1 MRVHCDTSIVTQDL
15 FRHLREHTM
24 SKDESLLLDY
34 TRFVDE
40 VTSDASKDAEAFTD
54 AIDIID
60 EQGVPPERLLTA
72 ALGICAE
79 GGEFTEV
86 VKKCVFQGK
95 PMDEH
100 TQYHLKRELGDIM
113 WYISQACIALDTSM
127 EDVIYMNIEKLEAR
141 YPDGF
146 ESFRS
151 ENRSEGD
158 I

>member
-1 MRVHCDTSIVTQDL
+1 
-15 FRHLREHTM
+15 M
-24 SKDESLLLDY
+24 SDNELLLDY

-40 VTSDASKDAEAFTD
+40 VTSDASKDSEAFTE
-54 AIDIID
+54 ALDII
-60 EQGVPPERLLTA
+60 EETSSVPPERLLTA

-86 VKKCVFQGK
+86 VKKCRFQGK

-100 TQYHLKRELGDIM
+100 TVYHLKRELGDVM
-113 WYISQACIALDTSM
+113 WYISQACIALDTSI

>member
-1 MRVHCDTSIVTQDL
+1 
-15 FRHLREHTM
+15 M
-24 SKDESLLLDY
+24 SDNELLLDY

-40 VTSDASKDAEAFTD
+40 VTSDASKDSAAFTE
-54 AIDIID
+54 ALDII
-60 EQGVPPERLLTA
+60 EETSSVPPERLLTA

-100 TQYHLKRELGDIM
+100 TVYHLKRELGDVM
-113 WYISQACIALDTSM
+113 WYISQACIALDTSI

>member
-1 MRVHCDTSIVTQDL
+1 
-15 FRHLREHTM
+15 M
-24 SKDESLLLDY
+24 SDERLLLDY

-40 VTSDASKDAEAFTD
+40 VTSDASKDAEAFID

-60 EQGVPPERLLTA
+60 EQGVAPERILTA

-86 VKKCVFQGK
+86 VKKCFFQGK
-95 PMDEH
+95 PLDDH
-100 TQYHLKRELGDIM
+100 TKYHLKRELGDIM
-113 WYISQACIALDTSM
+113 WYISQACIALDTSI
-127 EDVIYMNIEKLEAR
+127 EDIIYMNIEKLEAR

-146 ESFRS
+146 EAFRS

>member
-1 MRVHCDTSIVTQDL
+1 MD
-15 FRHLREHTM
+15 
-24 SKDESLLLDY
+24 KDESLLLDY

-40 VTSDASKDAEAFTD
+40 VTSDASKDSEEFTD
-54 AIDIID
+54 ALDIID
-60 EQGVPPERLLTA
+60 EAGVPPERLITA

-86 VKKCVFQGK
+86 VKKCIFQGK

-100 TQYHLKRELGDIM
+100 TVYHMKRELGDIM
-113 WYISQACIALDTSM
+113 WYISQACIALDTSI

>member
-1 MRVHCDTSIVTQDL
+1 
-15 FRHLREHTM
+15 M
-24 SKDESLLLDY
+24 SQENFLLDY

-40 VTSDASKDAEAFTD
+40 VTSEESKDPQAFQD
-54 AIDIID
+54 ALDIID
-60 EQGVPPERLLTA
+60 ETSGVPPERLITA

-95 PMDEH
+95 PMDDH
-100 TQYHLKRELGDIM
+100 TIYHMKRELGDIM
-113 WYISQACIALDTSM
+113 WYISQACIALDTSI
-127 EDVIYMNIEKLEAR
+127 EDIIYMNIEKLEAR

-146 ESFRS
+146 EAFRS
-151 ENRSEGD
+151 ENRSEED